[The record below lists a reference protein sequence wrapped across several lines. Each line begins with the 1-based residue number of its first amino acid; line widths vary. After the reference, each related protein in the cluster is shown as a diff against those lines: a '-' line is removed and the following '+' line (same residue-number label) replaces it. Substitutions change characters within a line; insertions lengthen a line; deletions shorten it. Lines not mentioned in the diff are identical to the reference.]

1 MLPISQ
7 KQVFPCAVK
16 MRVWNFQCNKSIN
29 LATQRN
35 VTNHPLTKFSQGLS
49 SEHINIPRR
58 NYSNYILKERNMTQ
72 MYMSFVGRVV
82 TTYYHIE

>member
-7 KQVFPCAVK
+7 KQVFPCAAK

-29 LATQRN
+29 FATQRN
-35 VTNHPLTKFSQGLS
+35 VTNHPLTKFSQGLN

-58 NYSNYILKERNMTQ
+58 NFSNYILKERNVI
-72 MYMSFVGRVV
+72 YVNVHVV
-82 TTYYHIE
+82 RWTRGHNVLP